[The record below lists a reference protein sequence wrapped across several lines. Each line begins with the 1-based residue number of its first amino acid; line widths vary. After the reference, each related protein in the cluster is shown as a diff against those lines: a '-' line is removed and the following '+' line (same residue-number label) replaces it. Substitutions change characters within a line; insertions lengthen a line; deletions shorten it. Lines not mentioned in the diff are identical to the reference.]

1 MNICFLSKIIY
12 ESSCHII
19 HTLITQYSWGYSKN
33 DYLCQW
39 RMYVVVVQLLSHVQ
53 LFATL
58 WMQYARLPCRSISP
72 RFCSNPC
79 PLSWWCY
86 PTISSSVALFFSCSQ
101 SFPTQR
107 SFHLS
112 QHFLSGGQCTGASA
126 SAAVLPMNI
135 QGWFSLGLTALISL
149 QSKELSRVLPT
160 TTIQKEQFFSAH
172 LLYGPTLRSVL
183 TTGKTIALTIWTFVP
198 KVMSLLFNMLS
209 RFVIIF
215 LPRSIF

>member
-135 QGWFSLGLTALISL
+135 QGWFPLSLISL
-149 QSKELSRVLPT
+149 LSKGFSRVFSST
-160 TTIQKEQFFSAH
+160 TVYHQVQFFSSQHALWSNFH
-172 LLYGPTLRSVL
+172 IHTWLL
-183 TTGKTIALTIWTFVP
+183 GKP
-198 KVMSLLFNMLS
+198 
-209 RFVIIF
+209 
-215 LPRSIF
+215 